1 MSKLRVYELAK
12 ELGKSNKEMLEM
24 LKDKGIEVASHMSTL
39 SEEQINAVKP
49 KAAPAKQEVKKKNIV
64 QVFRP
69 QNTQNGARQGN
80 NRTQNGNRPQGSRPQ
95 SGEQRQNR
103 PQDGNRPQGNRPQY
117 NSEQRQVRQQ
127 DGNRPQGSRPQNG

>member
-64 QVFRP
+64 QVFCEHV
-69 QNTQNGARQGN
+69 QK
-80 NRTQNGNRPQGSRPQ
+80 
-95 SGEQRQNR
+95 
-103 PQDGNRPQGNRPQY
+103 
-117 NSEQRQVRQQ
+117 
-127 DGNRPQGSRPQNG
+127 

>member
-24 LKDKGIEVASHMSTL
+24 LKNKGIEVASHMSTL
-39 SEEQINAVKP
+39 SEEQINAVKA
-49 KAAPAKQEVKKKNIV
+49 KTAPEKPEAKKKNIV

-80 NRTQNGNRPQGSRPQ
+80 NRPQNGTRPQGARPQ
-95 SGEQRQNR
+95 NGEQRQAR
-103 PQDGNRPQGNRPQY
+103 PQDGTRMQGNRPQY
-117 NSEQRQVRQQ
+117 GAQPRQITQE
-127 DGNRPQGSRPQNG
+127 G